1 MDLAPTGHS
10 DSDRRSI
17 DPSETGSVLPT
28 GHAQF
33 CARPACFRPPMW
45 HDSVL
50 DTIGE
55 TPLVRLNTLA
65 GDLPCT
71 VLAKVEFF
79 NPGGSVKDRIGISMI
94 EDAEQKD
101 LIEPGGTIIEG
112 TSGNT
117 GAGLAIVAIAKGYRC
132 IFTTTD
138 KQSQE
143 KIDVLRG
150 LGAEVLV
157 CPTNV
162 EPDDPR
168 SYYSVARR
176 LSEEIPNSIYLNQ
189 YDNPANTEA
198 HYETTG
204 PELWEQTDGRITHFV
219 AGAGTGGTISGTAR
233 YLKEQNEEVEIIGVD
248 PGGSVFYKYFH
259 EGVFDE
265 EEIYPYF
272 TEGVGEDIIPEN
284 MNFDIV
290 DDFVEVDDE
299 SSMQMTRRIAQEEGL
314 FIGQSCGMALAGA
327 IQWLNNHRSELSQDD
342 IVVVLFPDSGFRY
355 LSKTYNDDW
364 MRNHGFLKK
373 KPDVTADEVL
383 SLRQKQ
389 TDVIAAA
396 PDDEIGDVIER
407 MTDEGISQMPVID
420 GEHEVVGSVT
430 ETRILNRLIENPDS
444 RNESVRTI
452 MGTPF
457 PVVPSSLH
465 LEHLSAYLEQDAG
478 AVLVDH
484 GPDNGYSV
492 LTKSD
497 LISALA
503 NVGNGEKNNSS

>member
-1 MDLAPTGHS
+1 
-10 DSDRRSI
+10 
-17 DPSETGSVLPT
+17 
-28 GHAQF
+28 
-33 CARPACFRPPMW
+33 MW

-50 DTIGE
+50 GTIGN
-55 TPLVRLNTLA
+55 TPLVRINNIGT
-65 GDLPCT
+65 DLPCT
-71 VLAKVEFF
+71 VLGKVEFF
-79 NPGGSVKDRIGISMI
+79 NPGGSVKDRIGRRLI
-94 EDAEQKD
+94 EDAEERGA
-101 LIEPGGTIIEG
+101 IAPGGTIIEG

-117 GAGLAIVAIAKGYRC
+117 GAGLAITAIAKGYRC

-143 KIDVLRG
+143 KVDVLRG

-189 YDNPANTEA
+189 YDNPSNAQA
-198 HYETTG
+198 HYDTTG
-204 PELWEQTDGRITHFV
+204 PELWTQTEGQITHFV
-219 AGAGTGGTISGTAR
+219 AGAGTGGTVSGTAR
-233 YLKEQNEEVEIIGVD
+233 YLKEQDEDVQIIGVD
-248 PGGSVFYKYFH
+248 PCGSVFHKYFH

-265 EEIYPYF
+265 DEIYPYF
-272 TEGVGEDIIPEN
+272 TEGVGEDILPEN
-284 MNFDIV
+284 MDFDIV
-290 DDFVEVDDE
+290 DDFVEVEDKPA
-299 SSMQMTRRIAQEEGL
+299 MQMTRRLAQEEGL
-314 FIGQSCGMALAGA
+314 FIGQSCGMAMAGA
-327 IQWLNNHRSELSQDD
+327 LQWMNEHRESLSPDD
-342 IVVVLFPDSGFRY
+342 VVVVLLPDSGFRY

-364 MRNHGFLKK
+364 MQNHGFLEK

-383 SLRQKQ
+383 QRR
-389 TDVIAAA
+389 TTTNVIDARPEDAL
-396 PDDEIGDVIER
+396 GDVIET
-407 MTDEGISQMPVID
+407 MTAEGISQMPVLDDD
-420 GEHEVVGSVT
+420 GEVVGSVT
-430 ETRILNRLIENPDS
+430 ETRILNHLIESPES
-444 RNESVRTI
+444 REAPVRHI

-457 PVVPSSLH
+457 PVVPASLH

-484 GPDNGYSV
+484 GDEYSV

-503 NVGNGEKNNSS
+503 NVGP

>member
-1 MDLAPTGHS
+1 
-10 DSDRRSI
+10 
-17 DPSETGSVLPT
+17 
-28 GHAQF
+28 
-33 CARPACFRPPMW
+33 MW

-50 DTIGE
+50 GTIGN
-55 TPLVRLNTLA
+55 TPLVRINNI
-65 GDLPCT
+65 GPDLPCT
-71 VLAKVEFF
+71 VLGKVEFF
-79 NPGGSVKDRIGISMI
+79 NPGGSVKDRIGRRLI
-94 EDAEQKD
+94 EDAEERGA
-101 LIEPGGTIIEG
+101 IEPGGTIIEG

-117 GAGLAIVAIAKGYRC
+117 GAGLAITAIAKGYRC

-143 KIDVLRG
+143 KVDVLRG

-189 YDNPANTEA
+189 YDNPSNAQA
-198 HYETTG
+198 HYDTTG
-204 PELWEQTDGRITHFV
+204 PELWAQTEGQITHFV

-233 YLKEQNEEVEIIGVD
+233 YLKEQDEDAQIIGVD
-248 PGGSVFYKYFH
+248 PCGSVFHKYFH

-265 EEIYPYF
+265 DEIYPYF
-272 TEGVGEDIIPEN
+272 TEGVGEDILPEN
-284 MNFDIV
+284 MDFDVV
-290 DDFVEVDDE
+290 DDFVEVEDKPA
-299 SSMQMTRRIAQEEGL
+299 MQMTRRLAREEGL
-314 FIGQSCGMALAGA
+314 FIGQSCGMAMAGA
-327 IQWLNNHRSELSQDD
+327 LQWIDAHRDTLSPDD
-342 IVVVLFPDSGFRY
+342 VVVVLLPDSGFRY

-364 MRNHGFLKK
+364 MQNHGFLEK

-383 SLRQKQ
+383 QRR
-389 TDVIAAA
+389 TTTNVIDAHPEDAL
-396 PDDEIGDVIER
+396 GDVIET
-407 MTDEGISQMPVID
+407 MTAEGISQMPVLD
-420 GEHEVVGSVT
+420 DNGEVVGSVT
-430 ETRILNRLIENPDS
+430 ETRILNHLIESPES
-444 RNESVRTI
+444 REAPVRRI

-457 PVVPSSLH
+457 PVVPASLH

-484 GPDNGYSV
+484 GDEYSV

-503 NVGNGEKNNSS
+503 NVGPSNGAGAS

>member
-1 MDLAPTGHS
+1 
-10 DSDRRSI
+10 
-17 DPSETGSVLPT
+17 
-28 GHAQF
+28 
-33 CARPACFRPPMW
+33 MW

-50 DTIGE
+50 GTIGD
-55 TPLVRLNTLA
+55 TPLVRLNTVA
-65 GDLPCT
+65 DDLPCT

-79 NPGGSVKDRIGISMI
+79 NPGGSVKDRIGVSMI
-94 EDAEQKD
+94 EDAEENGR
-101 LIEPGGTIIEG
+101 IEPGGTIIEG

-117 GAGLAIVAIAKGYRC
+117 GAGLAIAAIAKGYRC

-143 KIDVLRG
+143 KVDVLRG

-176 LSEEIPNSIYLNQ
+176 LADEIPNSIYLNQ
-189 YDNPANTEA
+189 YDNPSNADA

-204 PELWEQTDGRITHFV
+204 PELWEQTEGRITHFV
-219 AGAGTGGTISGTAR
+219 AGAGTGGTISGTSR
-233 YLKEQNEEVEIIGVD
+233 YLKDQDEDVTVIGVD
-248 PGGSVFYKYFH
+248 PAGSVFHKYFH

-265 EEIYPYF
+265 DEIFPYF
-272 TEGVGEDIIPEN
+272 TEGVGEDILPEN
-284 MNFDIV
+284 MDFDIV
-290 DDFVEVDDE
+290 DDFVEVEDTPA
-299 SSMQMTRRIAQEEGL
+299 MQMTRRLAQEEGL
-314 FIGQSCGMALAGA
+314 FIGQSCGMAVAGA
-327 IQWLNNHRSELSQDD
+327 LQWMKAHRDELTEED
-342 IVVVLFPDSGFRY
+342 IVVVLLPDSGFRY
-355 LSKTYNDDW
+355 LSKTYNDEW
-364 MRNHGFLKK
+364 MRNHGFLKS
-373 KPDVTADEVL
+373 KPNVTAGEVIN
-383 SLRQKQ
+383 LRQQ
-389 TDVIAAA
+389 HAEVISAT
-396 PDDEIGDVIER
+396 PDDKIGDVIDR

-420 GEHEVVGSVT
+420 AEGEVVGSVT
-430 ETRILNRLIENPDS
+430 ETRILNRLIEDPETGNDPVQS
-444 RNESVRTI
+444 I

-457 PVVPSSLH
+457 PVVPASLH

-484 GPDNGYSV
+484 GPEDGYSV

-503 NVGNGEKNNSS
+503 EVGNGNHS

>member
-1 MDLAPTGHS
+1 
-10 DSDRRSI
+10 
-17 DPSETGSVLPT
+17 
-28 GHAQF
+28 
-33 CARPACFRPPMW
+33 MW
-45 HDSVL
+45 HDTVL
-50 DTIGE
+50 GTIGD
-55 TPLVRLNTLA
+55 TPLVQINEIV

-71 VLAKVEFF
+71 VLGKVEFF

-94 EDAEQKD
+94 EDAEERGD
-101 LIEPGGTIIEG
+101 LEPGGTIIEG

-117 GAGLAIVAIAKGYRC
+117 GAGLAIAAIAKGYRC

-143 KIDVLRG
+143 KVDVLRG

-176 LSEEIPNSIYLNQ
+176 LSEEIPNSVYLNQ
-189 YDNPANTEA
+189 YDNPANTRA

-204 PELWEQTDGRITHFV
+204 PELWEQTEGQITHFV

-233 YLKEQNEEVEIIGVD
+233 YLKEKNEDINVIGVD
-248 PGGSVFYKYFH
+248 PCGSVFHKYFH

-265 EEIYPYF
+265 DEIYPYF
-272 TEGVGEDIIPEN
+272 TEGVGEDILPEN
-284 MNFDIV
+284 MDFDLV
-290 DDFVEVDDE
+290 DDFVQIEDKTA
-299 SSMQMTRRIAQEEGL
+299 MQMTRRIAQDEGL

-327 IQWLNNHRSELSQDD
+327 KQWMSNHRNELTSDD
-342 IVVVLFPDSGFRY
+342 VVVVLFPDSGFRY

-364 MRNHGFLKK
+364 MQDHGFLET

-383 SLRQKQ
+383 NLRQKQ
-389 TDVIAAA
+389 ADVISAA
-396 PDDEIGDVIER
+396 PGEEIGAVIER
-407 MTDEGISQMPVID
+407 MTEEGISQMPVIND
-420 GEHEVVGSVT
+420 EQEVVGSVT

-444 RNESVRTI
+444 RMDPVRTI
-452 MGTPF
+452 MGSPF
-457 PVVPSSLH
+457 PVVPSSSSLEDLSAH
-465 LEHLSAYLEQDAG
+465 LEQETG
-478 AVLVDH
+478 AVLVEHNSD
-484 GPDNGYSV
+484 DGYSV

-503 NVGNGEKNNSS
+503 HVGKSENGNSTS

>member
-1 MDLAPTGHS
+1 
-10 DSDRRSI
+10 
-17 DPSETGSVLPT
+17 
-28 GHAQF
+28 
-33 CARPACFRPPMW
+33 MW

-50 DTIGE
+50 GTIGN
-55 TPLVRLNTLA
+55 TPLVRINNI
-65 GDLPCT
+65 GPDLPCT
-71 VLAKVEFF
+71 VLGKVEFF
-79 NPGGSVKDRIGISMI
+79 NPGGSVKDRIGRRLI
-94 EDAEQKD
+94 EDAEERGA
-101 LIEPGGTIIEG
+101 IEPGGTIIEG

-117 GAGLAIVAIAKGYRC
+117 GAGLAITAIAKGYRC

-143 KIDVLRG
+143 KVDVLRG

-189 YDNPANTEA
+189 YDNPSNAQA
-198 HYETTG
+198 HYDTTG
-204 PELWEQTDGRITHFV
+204 PELWAQTEGQITHFV

-233 YLKEQNEEVEIIGVD
+233 YLKEQDEDVQIIGVD
-248 PGGSVFYKYFH
+248 PCGSVFHKYFH

-265 EEIYPYF
+265 DEIYPYF
-272 TEGVGEDIIPEN
+272 TEGVGEDILPEN
-284 MNFDIV
+284 MDFDVV
-290 DDFVEVDDE
+290 DDFVEVEDKPA
-299 SSMQMTRRIAQEEGL
+299 MQMTRRLAREEGL
-314 FIGQSCGMALAGA
+314 FIGQSCGMAMAGA
-327 IQWLNNHRSELSQDD
+327 LQWIDAHRDTLSPDD
-342 IVVVLFPDSGFRY
+342 VVVVLLPDSGFRY

-364 MRNHGFLKK
+364 MQNHGFLEK

-383 SLRQKQ
+383 QRR
-389 TDVIAAA
+389 TTTNVIDAHPEDAL
-396 PDDEIGDVIER
+396 GDVIET
-407 MTDEGISQMPVID
+407 MTAEGISQMPVLD
-420 GEHEVVGSVT
+420 DNGEVVGSVT
-430 ETRILNRLIENPDS
+430 ETRILNHLIESPES
-444 RNESVRTI
+444 REAPVRRI

-457 PVVPSSLH
+457 PVVPASLH

-484 GPDNGYSV
+484 GDEYSV

-503 NVGNGEKNNSS
+503 NVGPSNGAGAS

>member
-1 MDLAPTGHS
+1 
-10 DSDRRSI
+10 
-17 DPSETGSVLPT
+17 
-28 GHAQF
+28 
-33 CARPACFRPPMW
+33 MW

-50 DTIGE
+50 GTIGD
-55 TPLVRLNTLA
+55 TPLVRLNTVA
-65 GDLPCT
+65 DDLPCT

-79 NPGGSVKDRIGISMI
+79 NPGGSVKDRIGVSMI
-94 EDAEQKD
+94 EDAEENGR
-101 LIEPGGTIIEG
+101 IEPGGTIIEG

-117 GAGLAIVAIAKGYRC
+117 GAGLAIAAIAKGYRC

-143 KIDVLRG
+143 KVDVLRG

-176 LSEEIPNSIYLNQ
+176 LADEIPNSIYLNQ
-189 YDNPANTEA
+189 YDNPSNADA

-204 PELWEQTDGRITHFV
+204 PELWEQTEGRITHFV
-219 AGAGTGGTISGTAR
+219 AGAGTGGTISGTSR
-233 YLKEQNEEVEIIGVD
+233 YLKDQDEDVTVIGVD
-248 PGGSVFYKYFH
+248 PAGSVFHKYFH

-265 EEIYPYF
+265 DEIFPYF
-272 TEGVGEDIIPEN
+272 TEGVGEDILPEN
-284 MNFDIV
+284 MDFDIV
-290 DDFVEVDDE
+290 DDFVEVEDTPA
-299 SSMQMTRRIAQEEGL
+299 MQMTRRLAQEEGL
-314 FIGQSCGMALAGA
+314 FIGQSCGMAVAGA
-327 IQWLNNHRSELSQDD
+327 LQWMKAHRDELTEED
-342 IVVVLFPDSGFRY
+342 IVVVLLPDSGFRY
-355 LSKTYNDDW
+355 LSKTYNDEW
-364 MRNHGFLKK
+364 MRNHGFLKS
-373 KPDVTADEVL
+373 KPNVTAGEVIN
-383 SLRQKQ
+383 LRQQ
-389 TDVIAAA
+389 HAEVISAT
-396 PDDEIGDVIER
+396 PDDRIGDVIDR

-420 GEHEVVGSVT
+420 AEGEVVGSVT
-430 ETRILNRLIENPDS
+430 ETRILNRLIEDPETGNDPVQS
-444 RNESVRTI
+444 I

-457 PVVPSSLH
+457 PVVPASLH

-484 GPDNGYSV
+484 GPEDGYSV

-503 NVGNGEKNNSS
+503 EVGNGNHS